1 MTKITFIGYPK
12 CSTCKKA
19 YQTLE
24 ELGIHAQYRDIT
36 KENPTVDEIKSWI
49 DRGVSLKQLFN
60 TSGQLY
66 RQLDVKSKRKTYSD
80 DQLIELLASDG
91 MLVKR
96 PLVISEDRIIVGNK
110 PDAYATL
117 K

>member
-49 DRGVSLKQLFN
+49 DRRVSLKQLFN

-66 RQLDVKSKRKTYSD
+66 RQLDVKTKRKTYSD

-96 PLVISEDRIIVGNK
+96 PIVISEDRIIVGNK

>member
-1 MTKITFIGYPK
+1 MNKITFIGYPK

-24 ELGIHAQYRDIT
+24 DLGIHAEYRDIT
-36 KENPTVDEIKSWI
+36 KKNPTVEEIKSWI
-49 DRGVSLKQLFN
+49 DRGVELKQLFN

-66 RQLDVKSKRKTYSD
+66 RKLDVKTKRQTYSD

-96 PLVISEDRIIVGNK
+96 PIVVSDDTIIIGNR

>member
-1 MTKITFIGYPK
+1 M
-12 CSTCKKA
+12 
-19 YQTLE
+19 
-24 ELGIHAQYRDIT
+24 
-36 KENPTVDEIKSWI
+36 
-49 DRGVSLKQLFN
+49 SLKQLFN

-66 RQLDVKSKRKTYSD
+66 RQLDVKTKRKTYSD

-96 PLVISEDRIIVGNK
+96 PIVISEDRIIVGNK

>member
-66 RQLDVKSKRKTYSD
+66 RQLDVKTKRKTYSD
-80 DQLIELLASDG
+80 DQLIELLARDG

-96 PLVISEDRIIVGNK
+96 PIVISEDRIIVGNK

>member
-36 KENPTVDEIKSWI
+36 KENPTVDEITSWI

-66 RQLDVKSKRKTYSD
+66 RQLDVKTKRKTYSD

-96 PLVISEDRIIVGNK
+96 PIVISEDRIIVWNK
-110 PDAYATL
+110 HDAYATL

>member
-24 ELGIHAQYRDIT
+24 ELGIHAHYRDIT
-36 KENPTVDEIKSWI
+36 KENPTVDEIKRWI

-66 RQLDVKSKRKTYSD
+66 RQLDVKTKRKTYSD

-96 PLVISEDRIIVGNK
+96 PIVISEDRIIVGNK